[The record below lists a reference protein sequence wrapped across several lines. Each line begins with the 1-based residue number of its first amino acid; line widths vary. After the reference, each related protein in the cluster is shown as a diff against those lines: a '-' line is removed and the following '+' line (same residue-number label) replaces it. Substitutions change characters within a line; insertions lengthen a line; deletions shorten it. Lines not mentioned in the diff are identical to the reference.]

1 MSQTNYLCHMN
12 HLTDTIIAPA
22 TPQGQSA
29 IAVIRLSGPNAIAIT
44 DHIFKGKK
52 LSDVDSHTIH
62 YGWITDGEKE
72 IDEVMVSVFRAPKTF
87 TTEDCTEI
95 SCHGSPQ
102 LVQAIISLAI
112 KTGAKSAF
120 PGEFT
125 LRAFLNGRLDLSQAE
140 AVADLIHASST
151 KSSEIALNHLKGH
164 FSSMLKDLRQELI
177 DFAALIELELDF
189 SEEDV
194 EFAHRGRL
202 KDLIHK
208 IITVINPL
216 LDSFRWGNSIKEGI
230 PVAIIGAPNAG
241 KSTLLNTILNEEKA
255 LVSDI
260 AGTTRDFIEDTL
272 VIDGILFRFIDTA
285 GIRETSDVLEGLG
298 IERSKQKLREAEI
311 VLFISDIHKSVEETT
326 AEFQN
331 LALTNDQTGVILLN
345 KADTISAA
353 QAEPKTQAIAEK
365 CGAKTLLITAKY
377 KETLQPL
384 LSYFSEYIKKYN
396 QVEGTI
402 ISNTRHY
409 EALENTKLC
418 LQKVIEGL
426 DSGLSSDFVAMDIR
440 EALFHLGTITG
451 EVSTDDLLESIFS
464 KFCIGK

>member
-1 MSQTNYLCHMN
+1 MN

-29 IAVIRLSGPNAIAIT
+29 IAVIRLSGTDAIAIT
-44 DHIFKGKK
+44 DRIFKGKK
-52 LSDVDSHTIH
+52 LSEVDSHTIH
-62 YGWITDGEKE
+62 YGWIVDGDKE

-87 TTEDCTEI
+87 TTEDSTEI

-102 LVQAIISLAI
+102 LVQSIISLAI
-112 KTGAKSAF
+112 KNGAKSAF

-140 AVADLIHASST
+140 AVADLIHASSA
-151 KSSEIALNHLKGH
+151 KSSEIALNQLKGH

-202 KDLIHK
+202 KDLINK
-208 IITVINPL
+208 IIKVINPL

-272 VIDGILFRFIDTA
+272 VIDGIMFRFIDTA
-285 GIRETSDVLEGLG
+285 GIRETSDILEGLG
-298 IERSKQKLREAEI
+298 IERSKQKLREADV
-311 VLFISDIHKSVEETT
+311 VLFISDIHKSIEETL
-326 AEFQN
+326 ADFQN
-331 LALTNDQTGVILLN
+331 LELTKDQTGVILLN

-353 QAEPKTQAIAEK
+353 LAELKTQTIADK
-365 CGAKTLLITAKY
+365 SGVKTLLITAKY

-384 LSYFSEYIKKYN
+384 LTWFSEYIKKHH
-396 QVEGTI
+396 QAEGTI
-402 ISNTRHY
+402 ISNSRHY

-418 LQKVIEGL
+418 LQKVLIGL

>member
-1 MSQTNYLCHMN
+1 MN

-29 IAVIRLSGPNAIAIT
+29 IAVIRLSGPEAIAIT
-44 DHIFKGKK
+44 DRIFKGKK
-52 LSDVDSHTIH
+52 LSEADSHTIH
-62 YGWITDGEKE
+62 YGWIVDDDKE
-72 IDEVMVSVFRAPKTF
+72 IDEVLVSVFRAPRTF
-87 TTEDCTEI
+87 TAEDSTEI
-95 SCHGSPQ
+95 SCHGSPHI
-102 LVQAIISLAI
+102 VQSIINVAI
-112 KTGAKSAF
+112 KNGAKTAF

-125 LRAFLNGRLDLSQAE
+125 LRAFLNGRIDLSQAE
-140 AVADLIHASST
+140 AVADLIHASSS
-151 KSSEIALNHLKGH
+151 KSATIALHQLKGH
-164 FSSMLKDLRQELI
+164 FAHMLKDLRQELI

-255 LVSDI
+255 MVSDI
-260 AGTTRDFIEDTL
+260 AGTTRDFIEDTM
-272 VIDGILFRFIDTA
+272 VIDGITFRFIDTA
-285 GIRETSDVLEGLG
+285 GIRHTTDILEGMG
-298 IERSKQKLREAEI
+298 IERSRQKLREAEI
-311 VLFISDIHKSVEETT
+311 VLFLSDIHNSVEKTIED
-326 AEFQN
+326 FHN
-331 LALTNDQTGVILLN
+331 LALTKDQTGVILLN

-353 QAEPKTQAIAEK
+353 QSEPKTQIIADK
-365 CGAKTLLITAKY
+365 SGVKTILITAKY

-384 LSYFSEYIKKYN
+384 LTYFSEYIQNHN
-396 QVEGTI
+396 QAEGTI

-418 LQKVIEGL
+418 LQKVLAGL
-426 DSGLSSDFVAMDIR
+426 DSGLSTDFVAMDIR

>member
-1 MSQTNYLCHMN
+1 MN

-29 IAVIRLSGPNAIAIT
+29 IAVIRLSGPNAINIT
-44 DHIFKGKK
+44 DHIFKGKR
-52 LSDVDSHTIH
+52 LAEADSHTVH
-62 YGWITDGEKE
+62 YGWIVDGDKE
-72 IDEVMVSVFRAPKTF
+72 IDEVMVAVFRAPKTF
-87 TTEDCTEI
+87 TTEDSTEI

-112 KTGAKSAF
+112 KNGAKSAY

-140 AVADLIHASST
+140 AVADLIHSSSA
-151 KSSEIALNHLKGH
+151 KSSEIALNQLKGH
-164 FSSMLKDLRQELI
+164 FSHMLKDLRQELI

-208 IITVINPL
+208 IIKVINPL

-241 KSTLLNTILNEEKA
+241 KSTLLNTILKEEKA

-272 VIDGILFRFIDTA
+272 IIDGIVFRFIDTA

-311 VLFISDIHKSVEETT
+311 VLFLSDVNNNVEGTIG
-326 AEFQN
+326 EFRN
-331 LALTNDQTGVILLN
+331 LALTKDQTGVILLN

-353 QAEPKTQAIAEK
+353 ISEPKTQEIADK
-365 CGAKTLLITAKY
+365 TGVKTLLITAKY
-377 KETLQPL
+377 HETLQPL
-384 LSYFSEYIKKYN
+384 LSYFSEYIQHHN
-396 QVEGTI
+396 RAEGTI
-402 ISNTRHY
+402 ISNSRHY
-409 EALENTKLC
+409 EALENTKLS
-418 LQKVIEGL
+418 LQKVLEGM

-440 EALFHLGTITG
+440 EALFHLGMITG

>member
-1 MSQTNYLCHMN
+1 MN
-12 HLTDTIIAPA
+12 HLTDTIIAPS

-29 IAVIRLSGPNAIAIT
+29 IAVIRLSGQDAIVIT
-44 DHIFKGKK
+44 DKIFRGKK
-52 LSDVDSHTIH
+52 LSEADSHTIH
-62 YGWITDGEKE
+62 YGWIVDGEKE

-87 TTEDCTEI
+87 TTEDSTEI

-102 LVQAIISLAI
+102 LVQSIISLAI
-112 KTGAKSAF
+112 KHGAKSAF

-151 KSSEIALNHLKGH
+151 KSSEIALNQLKGH

-208 IITVINPL
+208 IIKVINPL

-272 VIDGILFRFIDTA
+272 VIDGIMFRFIDTA
-285 GIRETSDVLEGLG
+285 GIRETSDILEGLG

-311 VLFISDIHKSVEETT
+311 VLFISDIHKSVEDTIS
-326 AEFQN
+326 EFHN
-331 LALTNDQTGVILLN
+331 LALTRDQTGVILLN

-353 QAEPKTQAIAEK
+353 LAEPKTQTIADQS
-365 CGAKTLLITAKY
+365 GVKTLLITAKY

-384 LSYFSEYIKKYN
+384 LSYFSEYIQLHN
-396 QVEGTI
+396 QAEGTI

-418 LQKVIEGL
+418 LQKVLAGL

-440 EALFHLGTITG
+440 EALFHLGSITG

>member
-1 MSQTNYLCHMN
+1 MN

-29 IAVIRLSGPNAIAIT
+29 IAVIRLSGSQAIDIT
-44 DHIFKGKK
+44 DKIFKGKNLLDAK
-52 LSDVDSHTIH
+52 SHTIH
-62 YGWITDGEKE
+62 YGWIVDGEKE

-87 TTEDCTEI
+87 TTEDSTEI

-112 KTGAKSAF
+112 KHGAKSAF

-151 KSSEIALNHLKGH
+151 KSSEIALNQLKGH

-208 IITVINPL
+208 IIKVINPL
-216 LDSFRWGNSIKEGI
+216 LDSFHWGNSIKEGI

-255 LVSDI
+255 MVSDI
-260 AGTTRDFIEDTL
+260 AGTTRDFIEDTM
-272 VIDGILFRFIDTA
+272 VIDGVMFRFIDTA
-285 GIRETSDVLEGLG
+285 GIRETSDILEGLG

-311 VLFISDIHKSVEETT
+311 VLFISDIHKSVEETI
-326 AEFQN
+326 AEFNDLQ
-331 LALTNDQTGVILLN
+331 LTKDQTGVILLN

-353 QAEPKTQAIAEK
+353 QAEPKTQSIAEK
-365 CGAKTLLITAKY
+365 SGVKTLLITAKY

-384 LSYFSEYIKKYN
+384 LRYFTEYIQNHN
-396 QVEGTI
+396 QTEGTI

-418 LQKVIEGL
+418 LQKVIAGL

-440 EALFHLGTITG
+440 EALFHLGSITG

>member
-1 MSQTNYLCHMN
+1 MN

-29 IAVIRLSGPNAIAIT
+29 IALIRLSGTDAIAIT
-44 DHIFKGKK
+44 DKIFKGKK
-52 LSDVDSHTIH
+52 LSEANSHTIH
-62 YGWITDGEKE
+62 YGWIVDGEKE

-87 TTEDCTEI
+87 TTEDSTEI

-102 LVQAIISLAI
+102 LVQSIISLAI
-112 KTGAKSAF
+112 KHGAKSAF

-151 KSSEIALNHLKGH
+151 KSSEIALNQLKGH

-272 VIDGILFRFIDTA
+272 VIDGIMFRFIDTA

-311 VLFISDIHKSVEETT
+311 VLFISDIHKSVEETI
-326 AEFQN
+326 AELNDLQ
-331 LALTNDQTGVILLN
+331 LTKDQTGVILLN
-345 KADTISAA
+345 KADTIPAA
-353 QAEPKTQAIAEK
+353 QAEPKIHGIANK
-365 CGAKTLLITAKY
+365 SGLKTLLITAKY

-384 LSYFSEYIKKYN
+384 LSYFSEYIQYHN
-396 QVEGTI
+396 QAEGTI

-418 LQKVIEGL
+418 LQKVIAGL

-440 EALFHLGTITG
+440 ESLFHLGSITG

>member
-1 MSQTNYLCHMN
+1 MN

-29 IAVIRLSGPNAIAIT
+29 IAVIRLSGTDAIAIT
-44 DHIFKGKK
+44 DKIFNGKK
-52 LSDVDSHTIH
+52 LSEADSHTIH
-62 YGWITDGEKE
+62 YGWIVDGEKE

-87 TTEDCTEI
+87 TTEDSTEI

-112 KTGAKSAF
+112 KHGAKSAF

-151 KSSEIALNHLKGH
+151 KSSEIALNQLKGH

-272 VIDGILFRFIDTA
+272 VIDGIMFRFIDTA

-311 VLFISDIHKSVEETT
+311 VLFISDIHKSVEETI
-326 AEFQN
+326 AEFNDLQ
-331 LALTNDQTGVILLN
+331 LTKDQTGVILLN
-345 KADTISAA
+345 KADTIPAA
-353 QAEPKTQAIAEK
+353 QAEPKTQSIADK
-365 CGAKTLLITAKY
+365 SGLKTLLITAKY

-384 LSYFSEYIKKYN
+384 LSYFSEYIQYHN
-396 QVEGTI
+396 QAEGTI

-418 LQKVIEGL
+418 LQKVIAGL

-440 EALFHLGTITG
+440 ESLFHLGSITG

>member
-1 MSQTNYLCHMN
+1 MN

-29 IAVIRLSGPNAIAIT
+29 IAIVRLSGLDAIEIT
-44 DHIFKGKK
+44 DRIFKGKK
-52 LSDVDSHTIH
+52 LNEVDSHTIH
-62 YGWITDGEKE
+62 YGWIVDGDKE
-72 IDEVMVSVFRAPKTF
+72 VDEVMVSVFKAPKTF
-87 TTEDCTEI
+87 TTEDSTEI

-102 LVQAIISLAI
+102 LVQSIISLAI
-112 KTGAKSAF
+112 KNGAKSAF

-140 AVADLIHASST
+140 AVADLIHATSSR
-151 KSSEIALNHLKGH
+151 SSEIALQQLKGH
-164 FSSMLKDLRQELI
+164 FSTMLKDLRQELI

-208 IITVINPL
+208 IIQVINPL
-216 LDSFRWGNSIKEGI
+216 LDSFKWGNSVKEGI

-272 VIDGILFRFIDTA
+272 VIDGIVFRFIDTA
-285 GIRETSDVLEGLG
+285 GIRETSDILEGLG

-311 VLFISDIHKSVEETT
+311 VLFLSDVNNSIEDTIK
-326 AEFQN
+326 EFYN
-331 LALTNDQTGVILLN
+331 LELTKDQIGVILLN

-353 QAEPKTQAIAEK
+353 ISEPKTRTITTET
-365 CGAKTLLITAKY
+365 GIKTILLTAKY
-377 KETLQPL
+377 KETLYPL
-384 LSYFSEYIKKYN
+384 LAYFSDYIKTHN
-396 QVEGTI
+396 QAEGTI
-402 ISNTRHY
+402 ISNARHF

-418 LQKVIEGL
+418 LQKVLYGL

-440 EALFHLGTITG
+440 EALFHLGSITG
-451 EVSTDDLLESIFS
+451 QVSTDDLLESIFS

>member
-1 MSQTNYLCHMN
+1 MN

-29 IAVIRLSGPNAIAIT
+29 IAVIRLSGSQAIDIT
-44 DHIFKGKK
+44 DKIFKGKNLLDAK
-52 LSDVDSHTIH
+52 SHTIH
-62 YGWITDGEKE
+62 YGWIVDGEKE

-87 TTEDCTEI
+87 TTEDSTEI

-112 KTGAKSAF
+112 KHGAKSAF

-151 KSSEIALNHLKGH
+151 KSSEIALNQLKGH

-208 IITVINPL
+208 IIKVINPL
-216 LDSFRWGNSIKEGI
+216 LDSFHWGNSIKEGI

-272 VIDGILFRFIDTA
+272 VIDGIMFRFIDTA

-311 VLFISDIHKSVEETT
+311 VLFISDIHKSVEETI
-326 AEFQN
+326 AEFNDLQ
-331 LALTNDQTGVILLN
+331 LTKDQTGVILLN

-353 QAEPKTQAIAEK
+353 QAEPKTQSIAEK
-365 CGAKTLLITAKY
+365 SGVKTLLITAKY

-384 LSYFSEYIKKYN
+384 LRYFTEYI
-396 QVEGTI
+396 Q
-402 ISNTRHY
+402 
-409 EALENTKLC
+409 
-418 LQKVIEGL
+418 
-426 DSGLSSDFVAMDIR
+426 
-440 EALFHLGTITG
+440 
-451 EVSTDDLLESIFS
+451 
-464 KFCIGK
+464 

>member
-1 MSQTNYLCHMN
+1 MN

-29 IAVIRLSGPNAIAIT
+29 IAIIRLSGHEAISIT
-44 DHIFKGKK
+44 DRIFKGKI
-52 LSDVDSHTIH
+52 LRDADSHTVN
-62 YGWITDGEKE
+62 YGWIVDGEKE
-72 IDEVMVSVFRAPKTF
+72 IDEVMVTLFRAPKSF
-87 TTEDCTEI
+87 TTEDSTEI

-102 LVQAIISLAI
+102 LVQSIISLAI
-112 KTGAKSAF
+112 KNGAKLAY

-140 AVADLIHASST
+140 AVADLIHASSA
-151 KSSEIALNHLKGH
+151 KSSEIALNQLKGH
-164 FSSMLKDLRQELI
+164 FSSKLKELRQELI

-202 KDLIHK
+202 KDLIYK
-208 IITVINPL
+208 IVNVINPL

-241 KSTLLNTILNEEKA
+241 KSTLLNTILDEEKA

-272 VIDGILFRFIDTA
+272 VIDGIMFRFIDTA
-285 GIRETSDVLEGLG
+285 GLRETSDILEGLG
-298 IERSKQKLREAEI
+298 IEKSKQKLREAEI

-331 LALTNDQTGVILLN
+331 LALTSDQTGVILLN

-353 QAEPKTQAIAEK
+353 LAEPKTQAIAEK
-365 CGAKTLLITAKY
+365 SGAKTLLITAKY
-377 KETLQPL
+377 KATLQPL
-384 LSYFSEYIKKYN
+384 LAYFSQYIKNHN
-396 QVEGTI
+396 QAEGTI
-402 ISNTRHY
+402 ISNARHY
-409 EALENTKLC
+409 EALENTKLS
-418 LQKVIEGL
+418 LEKVLVGM
-426 DSGLSSDFVAMDIR
+426 DTGLSSDFVAMDIR

>member
-1 MSQTNYLCHMN
+1 MN

-29 IAVIRLSGPNAIAIT
+29 IAVIRLSGSQAIDIT
-44 DHIFKGKK
+44 DKIFKGKNLLDAK
-52 LSDVDSHTIH
+52 SHTIH
-62 YGWITDGEKE
+62 YGWIVDGEKE

-87 TTEDCTEI
+87 TTEDSTEI

-112 KTGAKSAF
+112 KHGAKSAF

-151 KSSEIALNHLKGH
+151 KSSEIALNQLKGH

-208 IITVINPL
+208 IIKVINPL
-216 LDSFRWGNSIKEGI
+216 LDSFHWGNSIKEGI

-255 LVSDI
+255 MVSDI
-260 AGTTRDFIEDTL
+260 AGTTRDFIEDTM
-272 VIDGILFRFIDTA
+272 VIDGVMFRFIDTA
-285 GIRETSDVLEGLG
+285 GIRETSDILEGLG

-311 VLFISDIHKSVEETT
+311 VLFISDIHKSVEETI
-326 AEFQN
+326 AEFNDLQ
-331 LALTNDQTGVILLN
+331 LTKDQTGVILLN

-353 QAEPKTQAIAEK
+353 QAEPKTQSIAEK
-365 CGAKTLLITAKY
+365 SGVKTLLITAKY

-384 LSYFSEYIKKYN
+384 LRYFTEYIQNHN
-396 QVEGTI
+396 QAEGTI

-418 LQKVIEGL
+418 LQKVIAGL